1 MVEIR
6 RKAVSQAGGH
16 PMRGSR
22 LNWLAL
28 PAFCLVALTA
38 TIPVSHAQQAPA
50 LAAITDAAERARV
63 QALIDG
69 ARKENALSW
78 IGVQIEPGHADPI
91 LAEFKRYYGLNDLKG
106 EYTYAGTGE
115 IVTRVEQLLKARRNN
130 FDIVW
135 NASWAWYKDL
145 LKRGEIMKYDSPH
158 YAAYTLSDKNRMSEK
173 GYWVSDAYAF
183 APVYNPG
190 TLESRGIKDFK
201 PTSWKDFVDPRLT
214 GQVALIDV
222 LVSTSAAPVLS
233 GIVKAMGD
241 DWLTA
246 LGKVKPALHIKAAQG
261 RDWVGSG
268 EFSVALLNSPKDA
281 LSLQERNLKTK
292 QLFPKE
298 GVVLIPFAPII
309 LKSAPHPNTAQL
321 FIDFVRSAHGTQT
334 MMNAGS
340 LLFFGRPGV
349 KSKYPDVLPPGEQVN
364 AIPFDWETEGSNDA
378 IKKFRERVRA
388 VGIGSKT

>member
-1 MVEIR
+1 
-6 RKAVSQAGGH
+6 
-16 PMRGSR
+16 MRDSR

-28 PAFCLVALTA
+28 PAFCLLAFTA
-38 TIPVSHAQQAPA
+38 TASLAQSQDPPA
-50 LAAITDAAERARV
+50 LAAITDSAERARV
-63 QALIDG
+63 QKLIEG

-78 IGVQIEPGHADPI
+78 IGVQIEPGHADPM
-91 LAEFKRYYGLNDLKG
+91 LAEFKRYYGLPDFKG

-115 IVTRVEQLLKARRNN
+115 IVTRIEQLLRARRNN

-158 YAAYTLSDKNRMSEK
+158 YAAYTLSDKNGMSEK

-183 APVYNPG
+183 APVFNPG
-190 TLESRGIKDFK
+190 TLESRGVKNFN
-201 PTSWKDFVDPRLT
+201 PTSWNDFVDPKLA
-214 GQVALIDV
+214 GQVAMIDV
-222 LVSTSAAPVLS
+222 LQSTSAAPVLA
-233 GIVKAMGD
+233 GIVKTMGN
-241 DWLTA
+241 DWLNA

-261 RDWVGSG
+261 RDWVGAG

-292 QLFPKE
+292 QVFPKE

-321 FIDFVRSAHGTQT
+321 FIDFVRSPHGTQT
-334 MMNAGS
+334 AMNAGS

-349 KSKYPDVLPPGEQVN
+349 KSKYPDILPAAENVN

-378 IKKFRERVRA
+378 IKKFRDRVKA
-388 VGIGSKT
+388 VGIGSQS